1 MLNIEILA
9 LDSNYRFSYILVKK
23 SVCEGGKQE
32 GKACFPSSPSYEKFS
47 PDHEAAVDKV
57 DN

>member
-9 LDSNYRFSYILVKK
+9 LDSNLYSGKK
-23 SVCEGGKQE
+23 KGGRKKQE
-32 GKACFPSSPSYEKFS
+32 GKACFPSSPSYEKFF